1 MLSLYGFLVELL
13 LGQTNVN
20 ELTDIQTIL
29 SSIFKMS
36 YGKKKIFN
44 EYLVS
49 SFYFNLQQ
57 KNVFFFWRQNME
69 GDFVTFY
76 SCSLRDLS
84 KKHEFRRSKKRYL

>member
-36 YGKKKIFN
+36 YGKKK
-44 EYLVS
+44 
-49 SFYFNLQQ
+49 
-57 KNVFFFWRQNME
+57 
-69 GDFVTFY
+69 DF
-76 SCSLRDLS
+76 
-84 KKHEFRRSKKRYL
+84 